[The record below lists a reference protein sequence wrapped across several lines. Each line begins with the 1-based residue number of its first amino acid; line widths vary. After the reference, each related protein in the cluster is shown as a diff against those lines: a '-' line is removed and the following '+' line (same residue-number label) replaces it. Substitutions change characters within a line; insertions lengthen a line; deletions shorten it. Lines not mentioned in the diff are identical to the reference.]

1 MSDEF
6 QEDIDV
12 SEMDV
17 ENINNF
23 NQSPTL
29 IINDKKKK
37 KKGKLKFNGVDHLNF
52 YLTFII
58 YVTTMKI

>member
-1 MSDEF
+1 MSDEY

-23 NQSPTL
+23 
-29 IINDKKKK
+29 KKKK
-37 KKGKLKFNGVDHLNF
+37 KKKKE
-52 YLTFII
+52 I
-58 YVTTMKI
+58 

>member
-1 MSDEF
+1 MSDEY

-23 NQSPTL
+23 NTSPTL

-37 KKGKLKFNGVDHLNF
+37 KRKFKLQWS
-52 YLTFII
+52 
-58 YVTTMKI
+58 

>member
-1 MSDEF
+1 MSDEY

-23 NQSPTL
+23 NSLPTR

-37 KKGKLKFNGVDHLNF
+37 KRKFKLQWS
-52 YLTFII
+52 
-58 YVTTMKI
+58 